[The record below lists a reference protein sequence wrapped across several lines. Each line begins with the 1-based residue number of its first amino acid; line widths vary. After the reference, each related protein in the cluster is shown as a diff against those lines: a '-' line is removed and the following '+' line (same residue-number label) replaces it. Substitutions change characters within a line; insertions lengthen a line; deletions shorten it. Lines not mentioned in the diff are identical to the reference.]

1 MVRMSKP
8 QNINNSKAIILTKEL
23 TLLISTEKIE
33 TMGFLYEVKRI
44 MMHD

>member
-1 MVRMSKP
+1 MTRMSKP
-8 QNINNSKAIILTKEL
+8 QIIVKSKAMTKEL

-33 TMGFLYEVKRI
+33 TMGFLYEVKRK